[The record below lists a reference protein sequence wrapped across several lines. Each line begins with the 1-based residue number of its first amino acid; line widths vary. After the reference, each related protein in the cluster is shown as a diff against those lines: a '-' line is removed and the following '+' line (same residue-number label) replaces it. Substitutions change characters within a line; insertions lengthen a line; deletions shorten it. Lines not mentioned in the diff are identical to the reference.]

1 MNAVYIKCHDGR
13 EIMLHFHLQNAATF
27 LSLLEPFL
35 KIKRD
40 SYASYLQA
48 HQPMQWIDKQISN
61 YEYLQWLNEVAG
73 RNYNDMT
80 QYPVLPWTYVADEDS
95 PQESLNFR
103 DLGRNMG
110 RQGDADRIRYFL

>member
-1 MNAVYIKCHDGR
+1 
-13 EIMLHFHLQNAATF
+13 MLHFHLQNAATF